1 MKIAFCG
8 RKGSGKD
15 TATKLLNFYLS
26 EGRLITEKVKEE
38 TINGILSLSK
48 DYFRFNI
55 VSFGDKLKSLLLD
68 IYDVPKTN
76 KYLLYCSTKDELY
89 FDLEKNSIQSLN
101 SATSIPLRTL
111 LQQTADKIKKT
122 FGEDYF
128 IKSLF
133 RTIENYCKKDVIVPD
148 CRYINEY
155 EALRNKGFYII
166 KIERDS
172 VLKDDHDS
180 ENSAVNLSDNMF
192 DIKISNNGSLKD
204 LAFICHDIYCE
215 ISDYIKDEDKTLKV
229 RNTSNF
235 LNNYFSYAIN
245 PFIKQINDM
254 IIRDESDKIN
264 PCTEYYI
271 DPSMYTF
278 HDWKSIVVN
287 NASNTIR
294 SNLGFR

>member
-15 TATKLLNFYLS
+15 TAAKFLNFYLS
-26 EGRLITEKVKEE
+26 GGKSITEEVKEE
-38 TINGILSLSK
+38 TINSILSISREH
-48 DYFRFNI
+48 FRFDTI
-55 VSFGDKLKSLLLD
+55 SFGDKLKSLLLD
-68 IYDVPKTN
+68 IYDLPKAN
-76 KYLLYCSTKDELY
+76 KYLLYCSTKDDLY
-89 FDLEKNSIQSLN
+89 FDLEKNSIQNSD

-155 EALRNKGFYII
+155 EALRDKGFYII
-166 KIERDS
+166 KIERDN

-180 ENSAVNLSDNMF
+180 ENSAVNLSDDMF
-192 DIKISNNGSLKD
+192 DIKISNNGTLKD

-215 ISDYIKDEDKTLKV
+215 ISDYIKDEDKISKKNPNEFLK
-229 RNTSNF
+229 
-235 LNNYFSYAIN
+235 NYFSNAID
-245 PFIKQINDM
+245 PFIKQINNM
-254 IIRDESDKIN
+254 IVQARYSGTN
-264 PCTEYYI
+264 PCSEDLLNNPYS
-271 DPSMYTF
+271 SMYYY
-278 HDWKSIVVN
+278 DWKSIVIN
-287 NASNTIR
+287 NVSDTIR
-294 SNLGFR
+294 TNLRF

>member
-26 EGRLITEKVKEE
+26 KGRPITEKVKEE

-48 DYFRFNI
+48 ESFRFDT
-55 VSFGDKLKSLLLD
+55 VAFGDKLKSLLLD
-68 IYDVPKTN
+68 IYDLPQTN
-76 KYLLYCSTKDELY
+76 KYLLYYPTKDNLY
-89 FDLEKNSIQSLN
+89 FDLEKNSIQSSD

-133 RTIENYCKKDVIVPD
+133 RTIENYCKKEVIVPD

-155 EALRNKGFYII
+155 EALRDKGFYII

-172 VLKDDHDS
+172 ALKDSHDS
-180 ENSAVNLSDNMF
+180 ENSAVNLPDDMF
-192 DIKISNNGSLKD
+192 DAKISNNGTLKD

-215 ISDYIKDEDKTLKV
+215 ISDYIKDEDKTLRV
-229 RNTSNF
+229 RDSKDF
-235 LNNYFSYAIN
+235 LKNYFSYAIS
-245 PFIKQINDM
+245 PFIKQINDL

-264 PCTEYYI
+264 PCTEYYASPNAYSFCNWSDI
-271 DPSMYTF
+271 IESNISYNIRQSFF
-278 HDWKSIVVN
+278 H
-287 NASNTIR
+287 
-294 SNLGFR
+294 

>member
-15 TATKLLNFYLS
+15 TAAKFLNFYLS
-26 EGRLITEKVKEE
+26 GGKSITEEVKEE
-38 TINGILSLSK
+38 TINSILSISREH
-48 DYFRFNI
+48 FRFDTI
-55 VSFGDKLKSLLLD
+55 SFGDKLKSLLLD
-68 IYDVPKTN
+68 IYDLPKAN
-76 KYLLYCSTKDELY
+76 KYLLYCSTKDDLY
-89 FDLEKNSIQSLN
+89 FDLEKNSIQNSD

-155 EALRNKGFYII
+155 EALRDKGFYII
-166 KIERDS
+166 KIERDN

-180 ENSAVNLSDNMF
+180 ENSAVNLSDDMF
-192 DIKISNNGSLKD
+192 DIKISNNGTLKD

-215 ISDYIKDEDKTLKV
+215 ISDYIKDEDKISKKNPNEFLK
-229 RNTSNF
+229 
-235 LNNYFSYAIN
+235 NYSPNAID
-245 PFIKQINDM
+245 PFIKQINNM
-254 IIRDESDKIN
+254 IVQARYSGTN
-264 PCTEYYI
+264 PCSEDWLNNPYS
-271 DPSMYTF
+271 SMYYY
-278 HDWKSIVVN
+278 DWKSIVIN
-287 NASNTIR
+287 NVSDTIR
-294 SNLGFR
+294 TNLRF

>member
-26 EGRLITEKVKEE
+26 EGRPITEKVKEE

-48 DYFRFNI
+48 GSFRFDT
-55 VSFGDKLKSLLLD
+55 VAFGDKLKSLLLD
-68 IYDVPKTN
+68 IYDLPQTN
-76 KYLLYCSTKDELY
+76 KYLLYYPTKDNLY
-89 FDLEKNSIQSLN
+89 FDLEKNSIQSSD

-133 RTIENYCKKDVIVPD
+133 RTIENYCKKEVIVPD

-155 EALRNKGFYII
+155 EALKDKGFYII

-172 VLKDDHDS
+172 ALKDSHDS
-180 ENSAVNLSDNMF
+180 ENSAVNLPDDMF
-192 DIKISNNGSLKD
+192 DAKISNNGTLKD

-215 ISDYIKDEDKTLKV
+215 ISDYIKDENKTLKT
-229 RNTSNF
+229 RNYQKF
-235 LNNYFSYAIN
+235 LNNYFSYTIN
-245 PFIKQINDM
+245 PFVKQINDM
-254 IIRDESDKIN
+254 IVRDESDKIN
-264 PCTEYYI
+264 PCEEYYVGP
-271 DPSMYTF
+271 DMYSFDNWKNVIMENISYNIKQSFF
-278 HDWKSIVVN
+278 H
-287 NASNTIR
+287 
-294 SNLGFR
+294 

>member
-26 EGRLITEKVKEE
+26 KGRPITEKVKEE

-48 DYFRFNI
+48 ESFRFAT
-55 VSFGDKLKSLLLD
+55 VAFGDKLKSLLLD
-68 IYDVPKTN
+68 IYDLSQTN
-76 KYLLYCSTKDELY
+76 KYLLYYPTKDNLY
-89 FDLEKNSIQSLN
+89 FDLEKNSIQSSD

-133 RTIENYCKKDVIVPD
+133 RTIENCKKEVIVPD

-155 EALRNKGFYII
+155 EALRDKGFYII

-172 VLKDDHDS
+172 ALKDSHDS
-180 ENSAVNLSDNMF
+180 ENSAVNLPDDMF
-192 DIKISNNGSLKD
+192 DAKISNNGTLKD

-215 ISDYIKDEDKTLKV
+215 ISDYIKDEDKTSKV
-229 RNTSNF
+229 RGSKDF
-235 LNNYFSYAIN
+235 LKNYFSYAIS
-245 PFIKQINDM
+245 PFIKQINDL

-264 PCTEYYI
+264 PCTEYYARPNAYSFYNWSDI
-271 DPSMYTF
+271 IENNISYNIKQSFF
-278 HDWKSIVVN
+278 H
-287 NASNTIR
+287 
-294 SNLGFR
+294 

>member
-26 EGRLITEKVKEE
+26 KGRPITEKVKEE

-48 DYFRFNI
+48 EFFRFDT
-55 VSFGDKLKSLLLD
+55 VAFGDKLKSLLLD
-68 IYDVPKTN
+68 IYDLPQTN
-76 KYLLYCSTKDELY
+76 KYLLYYPTKDNLY
-89 FDLEKNSIQSLN
+89 FDLEKNSIQSSD

-133 RTIENYCKKDVIVPD
+133 RTIENCKKEVIVPD

-155 EALRNKGFYII
+155 EALRDKGFYII

-172 VLKDDHDS
+172 ALKDSHDS
-180 ENSAVNLSDNMF
+180 ENSAVNLPDDMF
-192 DIKISNNGSLKD
+192 DAKISNNGTLKD

-215 ISDYIKDEDKTLKV
+215 ISDYIKDEDKTLRV
-229 RNTSNF
+229 RDNKDF
-235 LNNYFSYAIN
+235 LKNYFSYAIS
-245 PFIKQINDM
+245 PFIKQINDL

-264 PCTEYYI
+264 PCTEYYARPNAYSFYNWTDI
-271 DPSMYTF
+271 IANNISYNIKQSFF
-278 HDWKSIVVN
+278 H
-287 NASNTIR
+287 
-294 SNLGFR
+294 

>member
-15 TATKLLNFYLS
+15 TAAKLLNFYLS
-26 EGRLITEKVKEE
+26 EGRPITEKVKEE

-48 DYFRFNI
+48 EVFRFDI
-55 VSFGDKLKSLLLD
+55 ISFGDKLKSLLLD
-68 IYDVPKTN
+68 IYDLSKTN
-76 KYLLYCSTKDELY
+76 EYLLYCSTKDDLY
-89 FDLEKNSIQSLN
+89 FDLEKNSIQNSD

-133 RTIENYCKKDVIVPD
+133 RTIENYCKKEVIVPD

-155 EALRNKGFYII
+155 EALRDKGFYII

-172 VLKDDHDS
+172 ALKDSHDS
-180 ENSAVNLSDNMF
+180 ENSAVNLPDDMF
-192 DIKISNNGSLKD
+192 DAKISNNGTLKD

-215 ISDYIKDEDKTLKV
+215 ISDYIKDEDKTSRVRDSKDFLK
-229 RNTSNF
+229 
-235 LNNYFSYAIN
+235 NYFSYAIN
-245 PFIKQINDM
+245 PFIKQINDL

-264 PCTEYYI
+264 PCTEYYASPKAYSFYNWTDI
-271 DPSMYTF
+271 IENNISYNIKQSFF
-278 HDWKSIVVN
+278 H
-287 NASNTIR
+287 
-294 SNLGFR
+294 

>member
-8 RKGSGKD
+8 RKGCGKD

-26 EGRLITEKVKEE
+26 EGRPITEKVKEE

-48 DYFRFNI
+48 EVFRFDT

-68 IYDVPKTN
+68 IYDLPKTN
-76 KYLLYCSTKDELY
+76 KYLLYCSTKDDLY
-89 FDLEKNSIQSLN
+89 FDLEKNSIQNSD

-155 EALRNKGFYII
+155 EALRDKGFYII

-180 ENSAVNLSDNMF
+180 ENSAVNLSDDMF

-204 LAFICHDIYCE
+204 LAFICHDIYYE
-215 ISDYIKDEDKTLKV
+215 ISDYIKDEDKTLKAK
-229 RNTSNF
+229 NYKGF
-235 LNNYFSYAIN
+235 LESYFSYDIN

-254 IIRDESDKIN
+254 IIRDESDKID
-264 PCTEYYI
+264 PYTGYYVSPKAYYNWNNI
-271 DPSMYTF
+271 
-278 HDWKSIVVN
+278 IVN
-287 NASNTIR
+287 NTSYSTKQ
-294 SNLGFR
+294 SFFH